1 MHKPMGIERDHNPT
15 LNTIMQNL
23 QHIFVYVAILG
34 LFAMQACQRSQPE
47 SGAGQGQT
55 PNAAEGVAAEH
66 PCAHCGMIYEK
77 YPKWHATVATADEG
91 TLYYCSNR
99 CMFVHLLESDPP
111 KDIESV
117 RVVDYYDLKDI
128 DGLEAF
134 YVVGSDVVGPMGKG
148 FVALSGKEAAETF
161 SKEHKGQKVL
171 KFGEVTLGD
180 VKMMMQH
187 NH

>member
-1 MHKPMGIERDHNPT
+1 MHH
-15 LNTIMQNL
+15 L
-23 QHIFVYVAILG
+23 QHIFVYVATLG
-34 LFAMQACQRSQPE
+34 LFAMQACQQSQPE
-47 SGAGQGQT
+47 SSTEQGQ
-55 PNAAEGVAAEH
+55 PANAAAADEH

-77 YPKWHATVATADEG
+77 YPKWHATVATADER

-111 KDIESV
+111 KDIEAV
-117 RVVDYYDLKDI
+117 NVVDYYDLKDI

-148 FVALSGKEAAETF
+148 FVALSSQEAAEEFT
-161 SKEHKGQKVL
+161 KEHKGQKVL
-171 KFGEVTLGD
+171 KFGDVTLGD
-180 VKMMMQH
+180 VKMLMQH